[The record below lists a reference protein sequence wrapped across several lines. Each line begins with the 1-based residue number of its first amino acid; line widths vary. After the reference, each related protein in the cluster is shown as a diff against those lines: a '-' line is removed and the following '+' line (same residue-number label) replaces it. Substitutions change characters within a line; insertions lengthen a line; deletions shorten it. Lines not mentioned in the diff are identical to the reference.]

1 MYSLEEEQLKDVY
14 EWVDSFTLSKTKR
27 NIARD
32 FSDGVLVAEILKQYF
47 PEQVDLHSYTSC
59 NSSTKK
65 AKNWHHLK
73 KKIFLK
79 VRVVYSMQLALLMI
93 MRISCVCSII

>member
-1 MYSLEEEQLKDVY
+1 MYNLDEEQLKDVY

-32 FSDGVLVAEILKQYF
+32 FSDGVLVSEILKQYF
-47 PEQVDLHSYTSC
+47 PDLVNLHSYTSC
-59 NSSTKK
+59 NNSSKK
-65 AKNWHHLK
+65 GKNWYHLK

-79 VRVVYSMQLALLMI
+79 VSPRQLTPDRLPAH
-93 MRISCVCSII
+93 

>member
-1 MYSLEEEQLKDVY
+1 MYSLEEDQLKDVY

-32 FSDGVLVAEILKQYF
+32 FSDGVLVSEILKQYF
-47 PEQVDLHSYTSC
+47 PDLVDLHSYNSC
-59 NSSTKK
+59 NNTSKK
-65 AKNWHHLK
+65 AQNWHHLK

-79 VRVVYSMQLALLMI
+79 VKNL
-93 MRISCVCSII
+93 SIPKFLIR